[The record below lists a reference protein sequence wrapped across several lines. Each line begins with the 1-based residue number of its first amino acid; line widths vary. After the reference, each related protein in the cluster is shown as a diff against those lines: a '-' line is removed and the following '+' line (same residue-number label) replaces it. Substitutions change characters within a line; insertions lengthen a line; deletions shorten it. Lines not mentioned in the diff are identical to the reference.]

1 MSLYVEDSGPGPT
14 HTLVFLHGFPMD
26 HTMWDEQV
34 ALAKPR
40 FRTIAYDHR
49 GHGQS
54 EVGNGQYA
62 FERFVDDLFEV
73 LDARQISKAILCGL
87 SMGGYVALRAAER
100 APERITG
107 LILCD
112 TRSESDTNEARLKR
126 ASTVKVIQ
134 NKGVPT
140 FCEGFMKAVL
150 APETFTQK
158 PSLIERIRHLIVKGS
173 PVGMVGAVLAMAGRT
188 DTTAALSTLRV
199 PAIVIGGEKDA
210 TVPPAAMEALAKA
223 IPGATLAL
231 IPNAGHFSNLENPT
245 AFNRHFQEFLQR
257 IIVL

>member
-1 MSLYVEDSGPGPT
+1 
-14 HTLVFLHGFPMD
+14 
-26 HTMWDEQV
+26 MWDEQV

-40 FRTIAYDHR
+40 FRTLAYDHR

-54 EVGNGQYA
+54 EIGNGQYA
-62 FERFVDDLFEV
+62 FERFVDDLFEI
-73 LDARQISKAILCGL
+73 LDARHISKAILCGL

-100 APERITG
+100 APERIAG

-112 TRSESDTNEARLKR
+112 TRSEADTNEAKIRR
-126 ASTVKVIQ
+126 AATVKTIQ
-134 NKGVPT
+134 DQGLST

-150 APETFTQK
+150 APETFAQNPT
-158 PSLIERIRHLIVKGS
+158 LAERIRHRILNGS

-188 DTTAALSTLRV
+188 DTTAALSKLRV
-199 PAIVIGGEKDA
+199 PAIVMGGEKDV

-231 IPNAGHFSNLENPT
+231 VPNAGHFSNLENPT
-245 AFNRHFQEFLQR
+245 VFNRHFQEFLQR